1 MINMEIQ
8 DARTKDTTKRATEV
22 GEKIEKKEEAYKFNA
37 YSIRK
42 L

>member
-22 GEKIEKKEEAYKFNA
+22 GEKIEKKEEAKFNA